1 MNQATSRMM
10 RLAVLAL
17 AVVLAAAVWTGNRAS
32 AQELNW
38 IGRVS
43 AMPAS
48 GLVGQWTVNGRTFVS
63 SASTDYRQDKGPLA
77 VGVCVEV
84 EYVGAGEPFTATKI
98 ASKSD
103 DNCTA
108 GTSTPSATP
117 SGTPSATPSATPT
130 APALEREAY
139 GTVSSMPA
147 SGFVG
152 LWVVNGVTYNA
163 PAGAEFKQRSGPLM
177 VGACVKLH
185 YNDTT
190 SPFTVRE
197 LESRPTDDCTGATP
211 APTSTSTPGATST
224 PSNEFE
230 VYGRVDSFPA
240 GLVGEWVVGGVR
252 YTATSGTEFEQ
263 EYGAFAAG
271 ACVKIH
277 GLSTT
282 SPATIREIETEREYK
297 CSGSAGGGATPVAG
311 EAEIYGALQS
321 FPAGLVGE
329 WNVAGMTFVA
339 DASTE
344 FKQRNGPF
352 EIGGTVK
359 VHFSTD
365 AAGVNRAREIETKF
379 AGEDS
384 GSDDNG
390 NGSVDGAEGH
400 AYGIAD
406 VVPDGLV
413 GTWTIGGIDYTATQ
427 STRFGTSDGALVAGA
442 RVKVE
447 YVLSG
452 GARVA
457 KQIERTDDT
466 GGATAPAN
474 FKVFG
479 YVEQMPANGW
489 NGTWTVDGVT
499 YIAGATTKFKE
510 NNGLLGLGAYVAVEY
525 FMQNG
530 QKQLHEIETH
540 VPPGAGSQLAV
551 GRIDDKGGARAA
563 AVQATTWTVAGVSY
577 AVIPATNF
585 SDALGA
591 LEVGSTAVV
600 DSYVAANGTL
610 VATQI
615 RGITLNNAL
624 YMPAVQR

>member
-1 MNQATSRMM
+1 
-10 RLAVLAL
+10 
-17 AVVLAAAVWTGNRAS
+17 
-32 AQELNW
+32 
-38 IGRVS
+38 
-43 AMPAS
+43 
-48 GLVGQWTVNGRTFVS
+48 
-63 SASTDYRQDKGPLA
+63 
-77 VGVCVEV
+77 
-84 EYVGAGEPFTATKI
+84 
-98 ASKSD
+98 
-103 DNCTA
+103 
-108 GTSTPSATP
+108 
-117 SGTPSATPSATPT
+117 
-130 APALEREAY
+130 
-139 GTVSSMPA
+139 MPA

-152 LWVVNGVTYNA
+152 QWVVNGVTYNA

-197 LESRPTDDCTGATP
+197 LESRPAGDCTGATP

-240 GLVGEWVVGGVR
+240 SLSGTWVVKGVS
-252 YTATSGTEFEQ
+252 YATTAATEFEQ
-263 EYGAFAAG
+263 EYGAFAVG
-271 ACVKIH
+271 VCVKIH

-282 SPATIREIETEREYK
+282 SPATIREIETERDYK
-297 CSGSAGGGATPVAG
+297 CSGGSDDGSGSVVG
-311 EAEIYGALQS
+311 EAEIYGELQS

-329 WNVAGMTFVA
+329 WNVAGMTFTA

-400 AYGIAD
+400 AYGVAD

-413 GTWTIGGIDYTATQ
+413 GQWTIGGIEYTATAT
-427 STRFGTSDGALVAGA
+427 TRFGTSDGALVTGA

-447 YVLSG
+447 YVLAG

-457 KQIERTDDT
+457 KHIERTDDT

-489 NGTWTVDGVT
+489 VGAWTVDGIE
-499 YIAGATTKFKE
+499 YAAGATTKFKE

-540 VPPGAGSQLAV
+540 VPPGAGSQLGV
-551 GRIDDKGGARAA
+551 GRIDDKGGAVAA
-563 AVQATTWTVAGVSY
+563 AGMQATTWVVGGVTY

-591 LEVGSTAVV
+591 LDVGSTAVV
-600 DSYVAANGTL
+600 DSYVAADGTL

-624 YMPAVQR
+624 YMPAVRR